1 MKLREYQAKKI
12 FAERG
17 IPIPRGQMV
26 QTVSQVVLFATELK
40 RPIILKPQLSFKGR
54 GKLGI
59 IAFANT
65 PQEAS
70 REAERLFSLTIK
82 DEKIERLLVEE
93 KVDIIQELYLAVAI
107 DYGQRCP
114 VIMISQ
120 RGGVDIEQLAKT
132 DPHSLFKIP
141 INILNGLT
149 REDVTRIRE
158 FSSPEVAHF
167 AEKLYTIFREYDAEM
182 VEINPLVKTSRGQL
196 LAVDAVLNL
205 NDDSL
210 FRHPELMAFKREI
223 GASDP
228 ISEQAS
234 ANDWTYIDLP
244 GDIAILSSGAGLTMT
259 ILDLI
264 HQAGGSAA
272 NFLDT
277 AQIDGQG
284 IYKAF
289 QLLNK
294 AKKAKA
300 MLVNIFAGLN
310 QCDSLASGIR
320 QYLADH
326 PMDIPIVVRMIGNKE
341 EIGYQIL
348 NEIGMKPYTNLEQA
362 IESVVALSKEKRQSD

>member
-12 FAERG
+12 FAEKG
-17 IPIPRGQMV
+17 IPIPHGQMAT
-26 QTVSQVVLFATELK
+26 TVEQVISFTTELK
-40 RPIILKPQLSFKGR
+40 RPVILKPQLSFKGR

-65 PQEAS
+65 PQQAS
-70 REAERLFSLTIK
+70 QEAERLFGLSVK

-93 KVDIIQELYLAVAI
+93 KVAIVQELYLAVAV

-114 VIMISQ
+114 VIMVSQ
-120 RGGVDIEQLAKT
+120 RGGVDIETLAKT
-132 DPHSLFKIP
+132 DPRALLKIP
-141 INILNGLT
+141 INILNGLN
-149 REDVTRIRE
+149 REYVTRIRE
-158 FSSPEVAHF
+158 FSNVEMAGF
-167 AEKLYTIFREYDAEM
+167 TEKLYSIFREYDAEM
-182 VEINPLVKTSRGQL
+182 VEINPIAKTSDGQF
-196 LAVDAVLNL
+196 LAVDAVLNV
-205 NDDSL
+205 NDDSM
-210 FRHPELMAFKREI
+210 FRHPELMDFKKEI

-228 ISEQAS
+228 IVEQAS

-277 AQIDGQG
+277 AQIDGEG
-284 IYKAF
+284 IYEAF

-294 AKKAKA
+294 AKNFKA
-300 MLVNIFAGLN
+300 MLINIFAGLN

-320 QYLADH
+320 QYLTDH

-341 EIGYQIL
+341 KIGHQILTEIGI
-348 NEIGMKPYTNLEQA
+348 KPYTNLEEA
-362 IESVVALSKEKRQSD
+362 IESVVALS